1 MKLIAREPTAE
12 MSAVGGQYLGILGIG
27 MLGDY
32 ELAARIWRFM
42 WDAAPSDLSRE
53 ADQVF
58 SCGYMVKDDDGN
70 YVLFADHDTEIARL
84 RAEVDYLRELLRE
97 ARDSVNEELNHAEI
111 NRRQESI
118 DYSRDLLA
126 KIDTAIVKE
135 N

>member
-12 MSAVGGQYLGILGIG
+12 MSAVGGQYLGIG

-32 ELAARIWRFM
+32 ELA
-42 WDAAPSDLSRE
+42 
-53 ADQVF
+53 
-58 SCGYMVKDDDGN
+58 
-70 YVLFADHDTEIARL
+70 DTEIARL

-126 KIDTAIVKE
+126 KIDAAIVKE